1 VFEKK
6 VSYVQKSLIIRPE
19 MIQDLHASYVELMTV
34 MIIFIDGRRKKMKS
48 QRVHTSRGLGCT
60 HPNGFIALSFWVFE

>member
-34 MIIFIDGRRKKMKS
+34 MIIFIDGRRKKNEESK
-48 QRVHTSRGLGCT
+48 G
-60 HPNGFIALSFWVFE
+60 AY